1 MLPIMVNKDEYI
13 LQVKTGFF
21 FSRHSPM
28 SMKRGRD
35 LLLHGMHFGVQFDSD
50 RCMGGSKP
58 NENDFVF
65 YPRDA

>member
-1 MLPIMVNKDEYI
+1 MNIYYKSK
-13 LQVKTGFF
+13 QVF